1 MKQYVKCMPN
11 PGKNTPCYGCIFP
24 HTHSWGDPYS
34 CEWEEVYTGNRVY
47 FLQTQ
52 PAYSESQMTTKYSS
66 WDITQDGHQ
75 KLSMGYLNQDGH
87 QPKALHGSSSE
98 KAISNSSQMAT
109 KKKKKLSIW
118 NFTQDGLPKLFLEP
132 HQGCRDQREISK
144 ICK

>member
-1 MKQYVKCMPN
+1 MPN

-66 WDITQDGHQ
+66 WDLTQDGHQ
-75 KLSMGYLNQDGH
+75 KLSMGYLNQDAH

-98 KAISNSSQMAT
+98 KAISNSS
-109 KKKKKLSIW
+109 
-118 NFTQDGLPKLFLEP
+118 
-132 HQGCRDQREISK
+132 
-144 ICK
+144 

>member
-66 WDITQDGHQ
+66 WDLTQDGHQ
-75 KLSMGYLNQDGH
+75 KLSMGYLNQDAH

-109 KKKKKLSIW
+109 KKKKKTLHMELHSRW
-118 NFTQDGLPKLFLEP
+118 FAKALPGTSLGLQRLE
-132 HQGCRDQREISK
+132 RDFK
-144 ICK
+144 NM

>member
-66 WDITQDGHQ
+66 WDLTQDGHQ
-75 KLSMGYLNQDGH
+75 KLSMGYLNQDAH

-109 KKKKKLSIW
+109 KKKTLHMELHSRWFAKALPGTSL
-118 NFTQDGLPKLFLEP
+118 GLQRLE
-132 HQGCRDQREISK
+132 RDFK
-144 ICK
+144 NM

>member
-1 MKQYVKCMPN
+1 MPN

-66 WDITQDGHQ
+66 WDLTQDGHQ

-98 KAISNSSQMAT
+98 KAISNSS
-109 KKKKKLSIW
+109 
-118 NFTQDGLPKLFLEP
+118 
-132 HQGCRDQREISK
+132 
-144 ICK
+144 